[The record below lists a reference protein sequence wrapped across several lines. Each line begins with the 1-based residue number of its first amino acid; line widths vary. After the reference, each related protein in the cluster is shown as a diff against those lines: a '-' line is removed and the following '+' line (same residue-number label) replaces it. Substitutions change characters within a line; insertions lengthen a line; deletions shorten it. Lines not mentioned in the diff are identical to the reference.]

1 MRKGTDGN
9 SKLKRLGDLCKAF
22 SSLVVET
29 ELEFNDPLI
38 QFILKE
44 IAEAAHDLMQ

>member
-1 MRKGTDGN
+1 MRKQLTGN
-9 SKLKRLGDLCKAF
+9 SKLERLGDLCKAF

-44 IAEAAHDLMQ
+44 IAEAIHELMQ